1 MNNSKKINVSY
12 SSLVGLKA
20 ELLRKHA
27 EVEEVKAKQAVTKT
41 SLPKARAKTKTI
53 KNKEEKK
60 SDKSGKVTEI
70 EDINLLNK
78 SKYMLEA
85 KSKLYD
91 KLKNQGYRGGNNNGN
106 DDDDDDDSNRYLVDF
121 SNKSDESEP
130 EIHRE
135 EDYHDYASDPEEDW
149 VEYQDCFGR
158 TRKCLRK
165 DLPKMKKKDNLIKE
179 EIVEKKIENENEN
192 NNKTQ
197 YKFIPPEKEPEIEIM
212 RKKWEEQEEKLTH
225 KSDIHY
231 QDVLFDEARNHG
243 VGYYA
248 FSQDEEERA
257 KQQAN
262 LAKLRKE
269 TEQRQKELEEIKE
282 LKSKMELNRLK
293 AARVRQRIR
302 AGLPPEPTEEEI
314 AKDSQVTTAESSLP
328 ESATADCQPAASTA
342 SESETL
348 TENNSQ
354 DSEHQ
359 EKNNLKTIEDK
370 IKAFGE
376 LLGKRPKWREL
387 SQDEWIQKRRKDR
400 HGEFAPIYDNFT
412 SRGYLKQSRDYQFV
426 AKQLDEEDDPLRLK
440 INGPDPTDLWDE
452 YSPDN
457 LDQEDD
463 DKQKVKPSDAII
475 TPQVSNVKNIQNST
489 LSAPSDISTI
499 DFSQPPPPINF
510 IPTPVPNSSVH
521 SHVPS
526 EVNPPVTSHHSSDS
540 SDDDSDIIGPLP
552 PSTVTKDSFNL
563 SQIPLPSDTPPG
575 KNKETTSTNKINVDS
590 KKIDEMLKY
599 LRNKSDGIDN

>member
-60 SDKSGKVTEI
+60 SDKSG
-70 EDINLLNK
+70 
-78 SKYMLEA
+78 
-85 KSKLYD
+85 
-91 KLKNQGYRGGNNNGN
+91 
-106 DDDDDDDSNRYLVDF
+106 
-121 SNKSDESEP
+121 
-130 EIHRE
+130 
-135 EDYHDYASDPEEDW
+135 
-149 VEYQDCFGR
+149 
-158 TRKCLRK
+158 
-165 DLPKMKKKDNLIKE
+165 KDNLIKE

-552 PSTVTKDSFNL
+552 PSTVTKD
-563 SQIPLPSDTPPG
+563 
-575 KNKETTSTNKINVDS
+575 
-590 KKIDEMLKY
+590 
-599 LRNKSDGIDN
+599 

>member
-27 EVEEVKAKQAVTKT
+27 EVEEAKAKQSVKKT
-41 SLPKARAKTKTI
+41 NLPKAKVKTKTI

-60 SDKSGKVTEI
+60 SNNKSGKVTEI

-91 KLKNQGYRGGNNNGN
+91 KLKKQGYRGGNRNSYGN
-106 DDDDDDDSNRYLVDF
+106 DDDDDSNRYLVDF

-135 EDYHDYASDPEEDW
+135 EDYNDYASDPEEDW

-165 DLPKMKKKDNLIKE
+165 DLPKMKEKDNLIKE
-179 EIVEKKIENENEN
+179 EIVEKKVENENEN

-314 AKDSQVTTAESSLP
+314 AKDSQATTAESSSP
-328 ESATADCQPAASTA
+328 ESAAADCQPAASTA
-342 SESETL
+342 SESDTS
-348 TENNSQ
+348 TEARNSK

-359 EKNNLKTIEDK
+359 EKNNLKNIEDK

-387 SQDEWIQKRRKDR
+387 SQEEWIQKRRKDR
-400 HGEFAPIYDNFT
+400 HGEFAPVYDNFM
-412 SRGYLKQSRDYQFV
+412 SKGYLKHSKNYQLV

-440 INGPDPTDLWDE
+440 INGPDPTDLWDQ
-452 YSPDN
+452 YGPDN
-457 LDQEDD
+457 QDQEE
-463 DKQKVKPSDAII
+463 KVKPII
-475 TPQVSNVKNIQNST
+475 TPKVSNIENIQNSM
-489 LSAPSDISTI
+489 SAPSDISTI
-499 DFSQPPPPINF
+499 DFSQPPPPIH
-510 IPTPVPNSSVH
+510 PH
-521 SHVPS
+521 GPS
-526 EVNPPVTSHHSSDS
+526 EVNPPVTSLHSSDS

-552 PSTVTKDSFNL
+552 PSTVTEDDLNL
-563 SQIPLPSDTPPG
+563 SQIPLPSDTLPD
-575 KNKETTSTNKINVDS
+575 KNKETTSTNKMNVDS
-590 KKIDEMLKY
+590 EKIAEMLKY
-599 LRNKSDGIDN
+599 LRNKFDGVDN